1 MESRRIGP
9 EHLPD
14 ADLFRPTLVLGACLV
29 AWPLMRNWLAGFPY
43 RLTMGWGVFA
53 VSGLLAFAAALLIV
67 SAHTLR
73 ASRANPVEAIRNE

>member
-1 MESRRIGP
+1 
-9 EHLPD
+9 
-14 ADLFRPTLVLGACLV
+14 
-29 AWPLMRNWLAGFPY
+29 MRNWLAGFPY